1 MTIRLRVTLFG
12 LVVVSLVLGAFC
24 TAVFLLLAAG
34 ASATQDTALAARA
47 EAAVPG
53 LSDISGL
60 SGKPAP
66 AALDLRTASDIVI
79 AVYDSSGRPLYS
91 TGHIDGSIPRV
102 ARSADRST
110 VAVAPG
116 VPVRVAVRP
125 VNGGYVAAMQTTQ
138 RVRDDRRG
146 LFVLVCVYAVLA
158 FLAAAGATW
167 LVTGR
172 ALRPL
177 RQLTTLV
184 GEVGA
189 DPSRRLPPA
198 PAGDEVGR
206 LTTAFNAMMDRLQ
219 GSLAAQRR
227 FVADASHE
235 LRTPLTTV
243 RNNAGFLL
251 RHPDAAEAD
260 RDAALRDIEGESAR
274 MSRLVEQLLTLA
286 RADAGQLPAMAS
298 VDLGALVDDV
308 CRQARTL
315 HPAREIHCALTP
327 APPVRGAA
335 DALAQLVWI
344 LVDNAVKYAPDG
356 GNVWVTVTQRGPSTQ
371 LNVADDGPGIPPGAE
386 RHIFERFHR
395 ADESRSGAGAG
406 LGLAI
411 ALSIV
416 RAHDGTIL
424 AANNARGG
432 ASFVVDLPVAGL
444 SSTS

>member
-1 MTIRLRVTLFG
+1 
-12 LVVVSLVLGAFC
+12 
-24 TAVFLLLAAG
+24 
-34 ASATQDTALAARA
+34 
-47 EAAVPG
+47 
-53 LSDISGL
+53 
-60 SGKPAP
+60 
-66 AALDLRTASDIVI
+66 
-79 AVYDSSGRPLYS
+79 
-91 TGHIDGSIPRV
+91 
-102 ARSADRST
+102 
-110 VAVAPG
+110 
-116 VPVRVAVRP
+116 
-125 VNGGYVAAMQTTQ
+125 MQTTQ

-189 DPSRRLPPA
+189 EPSRRLPPA

-286 RADAGQLPAMAS
+286 RADAGQLPAMAA
-298 VDLGALVDDV
+298 VDLGEIVDDV

-344 LVDNAVKYAPDG
+344 LVDNAVKYSPDG

-416 RAHDGTIL
+416 RAHGGAIL

-432 ASFVVDLPVAGL
+432 ASFVVDLPAAGL